1 MVIEREKLNIAINLI
16 ASDKRDILTNK
27 DQKLAL
33 DRIIEVDYKAD
44 NIITEVYEE
53 PTNEIFLNDVIS
65 EKPQIN

>member
-16 ASDKRDILTNK
+16 AGDKRDILTNK

>member
-16 ASDKRDILTNK
+16 AGDKRDILTNK

-53 PTNEIFLNDVIS
+53 PTNQIDLNDVIS
-65 EKPQIN
+65 EKP